1 MSRSVDIAVCGEI
14 MLESTL
20 PMILDQ
26 LPDAD
31 RTLIIDGVSLRTGGP
46 AFNISRQLLA
56 LGEKPRLVSF
66 SGNGSHSLIESA
78 CVEAGL
84 DQGDLREV
92 EGAVDFLFTIHFN
105 DGFRSFYQRNFLE
118 TNQAE
123 LLVARATTAEIVI
136 LAGSRHPTLRQAYCR
151 AARTYAGD
159 FLVFSPNYALFDF
172 EQEEILTLCQHAG
185 LIAVN
190 EREARYLCDVIG
202 VEDDE
207 ELASTVPG
215 MLLVTRRERGADL
228 FVTGER
234 LAMPAL
240 SASSDDIFGS
250 GDTFLAAFIRAH
262 SKGAP
267 LLKSLYF
274 AAAAAAAFID
284 SDEAWP
290 KITVPMVEAKLKT
303 IGQMYA
309 CRC

>member
-1 MSRSVDIAVCGEI
+1 MSRPADIAVCGEI

-26 LPDAD
+26 LPEAD

-46 AFNISRQLLA
+46 SFNISRQLLD

-66 SGNGSHSLIESA
+66 VGNGSYSLIESA

-84 DQGDLREV
+84 DQGEIRKV
-92 EGAVDFLFTIHFN
+92 EGAIDFLFTIHFN

-118 TNQAE
+118 INQAE
-123 LLVARATTAEIVI
+123 QLVASATTSAIVI
-136 LAGSRHPTLRQAYCR
+136 LAGSRQPALRQAYCR
-151 AARTYAGD
+151 ASQTYAGD

-172 EQEEILTLCQHAG
+172 GKEEILTLCQHAG

-202 VEDDE
+202 VEDDTK
-207 ELASTVPG
+207 LASTVPG

-228 FVTGER
+228 FVAGEK
-234 LAMPAL
+234 LTVPAL
-240 SASSDDIFGS
+240 SASSDDVFGS
-250 GDTFLAAFIRAH
+250 GDTFLAAFLRAH

-267 LLKSLYF
+267 LLDALIF
-274 AAAAAAAFID
+274 AAAAAAVFID
-284 SDEAWP
+284 TDETWP
-290 KITVPMVEAKLKT
+290 RITVSMVEAKLKT
-303 IGQMYA
+303 IDEEA
-309 CRC
+309 VFK

>member
-172 EQEEILTLCQHAG
+172 EQEEILTL
-185 LIAVN
+185 
-190 EREARYLCDVIG
+190 
-202 VEDDE
+202 
-207 ELASTVPG
+207 ASTVPG